1 MSEDAPEKI
10 AAKVMAIDIKITEEY
25 EKVKDEPQKP
35 LRFIEKA
42 KIILRR
48 QKVPNTPEYDSL
60 LFGYVEGDILRD
72 IALLWTKCQ
81 FDEQISQIITRL
93 DNLENEVKSLK
104 EKLNTRQRFFF
115 CFGVVVSS
123 KMLSTPLLPSLDY
136 KLFNNLVALI
146 NFRFRFNT

>member
-25 EKVKDEPQKP
+25 EKVKDEPQKALEVLSKRLKLFSDARNCP
-35 LRFIEKA
+35 TL
-42 KIILRR
+42 
-48 QKVPNTPEYDSL
+48 TEYDSL

-72 IALLWTKCQ
+72 ISLLWAKCQ

-104 EKLNTRQRFFF
+104 EKLNTR
-115 CFGVVVSS
+115 
-123 KMLSTPLLPSLDY
+123 
-136 KLFNNLVALI
+136 
-146 NFRFRFNT
+146 

>member
-25 EKVKDEPQKP
+25 EKVKDEPQKALEVLSKRLKLFSDARKFP
-35 LRFIEKA
+35 TLTEH
-42 KIILRR
+42 
-48 QKVPNTPEYDSL
+48 DSL

-72 IALLWTKCQ
+72 IALLWTKSQ

-104 EKLNTRQRFFF
+104 EKLNTR
-115 CFGVVVSS
+115 
-123 KMLSTPLLPSLDY
+123 
-136 KLFNNLVALI
+136 
-146 NFRFRFNT
+146 

>member
-25 EKVKDEPQKP
+25 EKVKDEPQKALEVLSKRLKLFSDARNCP
-35 LRFIEKA
+35 TL
-42 KIILRR
+42 
-48 QKVPNTPEYDSL
+48 TEYDSL

-72 IALLWTKCQ
+72 ISLLWTKCQ

-104 EKLNTRQRFFF
+104 EKLNTR
-115 CFGVVVSS
+115 
-123 KMLSTPLLPSLDY
+123 
-136 KLFNNLVALI
+136 
-146 NFRFRFNT
+146 